1 MQEHMSHPFPDQ
13 TKRKITQILDPTHP
27 LSREDVIWMLG
38 YIKKKVADEDP
49 SLMNLPQPRLMQ
61 NFHAYAEVTMAL
73 IQRRNSS
80 DQEAQRL
87 RDWLSEASHGLLS

>member
-1 MQEHMSHPFPDQ
+1 
-13 TKRKITQILDPTHP
+13 
-27 LSREDVIWMLG
+27 
-38 YIKKKVADEDP
+38 
-49 SLMNLPQPRLMQ
+49 MNLSQPRLIQ

-87 RDWLSEASHGLLS
+87 REWLREASYGLLS

>member
-1 MQEHMSHPFPDQ
+1 MQEHLPHQFQDQ
-13 TKRKITQILDPTHP
+13 TKRKIDQILDSTYP

-49 SLMNLPQPRLMQ
+49 SLMNLSQPRLMQ

-87 RDWLSEASHGLLS
+87 REWLREASYGLLS